1 VNPAPVAPSP
11 SSLLFDVFALNQAVG
26 RLLDETLRDA
36 PLRPTEYAV
45 SSAIFELEA
54 ATPTAV
60 AARLGMRLTT
70 FMDQLR
76 AFERRGFAQRIPH
89 PTDRRSYRVALT
101 AEGLAAHRAANRAFE
116 TGYQAFEGE
125 LGGDVAAARSAL
137 AALRAAADRA
147 RSRGAADL
155 APAADPGAEPVVAT
169 PPSVGRAG

>member
-1 VNPAPVAPSP
+1 VNPPPSDP
-11 SSLLFDVFALNQAVG
+11 SSSSLLFDVFALNQSIG
-26 RLLDETLRDA
+26 RLLDETMRDA

-76 AFERRGFAQRIPH
+76 SFERRGFARRIAH

-116 TGYQAFEGE
+116 TGYRAFEGA
-125 LGGDVAAARSAL
+125 LGDDMAGARAAL
-137 AALRAAADRA
+137 ATLRAAADRTRA
-147 RSRGAADL
+147 GRR
-155 APAADPGAEPVVAT
+155 PPAT
-169 PPSVGRAG
+169 PRSGGRAG